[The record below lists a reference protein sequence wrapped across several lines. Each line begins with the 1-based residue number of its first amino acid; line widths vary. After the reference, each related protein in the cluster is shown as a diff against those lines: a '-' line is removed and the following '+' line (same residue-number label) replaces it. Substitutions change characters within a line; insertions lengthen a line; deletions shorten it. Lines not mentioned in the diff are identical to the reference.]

1 MANGDGLVYGFS
13 EGSGEMKDLLGG
25 KGAGLAEMT
34 RLGLPV
40 PPGFTI
46 TTEAC
51 REYAGAG
58 RLPAGL
64 MESVAGRLG
73 DLEEISGK
81 RLGDTEDPLLV
92 SVRSGAAASMP
103 GMMDTVLNL
112 GLGDAAVVGLARRV
126 GDERFAYDSYRRF
139 IHMFGDIVLK
149 IPHGRFEGALG
160 SLKEERGVEEDPQLE
175 PADLEELVRIY
186 KGIVEEETGR
196 PFPQDPEEQLEL
208 AIRAV
213 FDSWDND
220 RAVAYRR
227 EFGIP
232 DSLGTAVTVQ
242 AMVFGNMDEDSATGV
257 AFTRN
262 PSTGEQGIF
271 GEFLLNAQGED
282 VVAGIRTPRPL
293 EEMMDAMPRAFSE
306 LLATMQKLENE
317 YRDMQDVEFTVE
329 RDALYMLQTRSGK
342 RTAAAALKIA
352 RDMTEE
358 GLVSK
363 EEALLRVDPG
373 QLEQLLHPRID
384 PEAEVEILCTGLGA
398 SPGAATGRIVLTAQE
413 AAERGGAKEAVILVR
428 KETDPD
434 DVEGMISSRGV
445 LTALGGMTSHAA
457 VVARG
462 MGKPAVTGCSALEM
476 DPDAGTLSVG
486 GKVFEAG
493 DVITIEGT
501 SGRVMAGEVPLVEPE
516 INEDFETILR
526 WADESRALGIRANAD
541 TPEDARRAREF
552 GAEGIGLCR
561 TEHMFMEGGRLRI
574 VREMILS
581 EEEKALEA
589 ALQKLEPF
597 QRGDFEEIF
606 RAMDGL
612 PVTVRLLDPPLHEF
626 LPDSKDL
633 ATQVAEV
640 EARGEDAAE
649 LVRELR
655 VAERLEEVNPM
666 LGLRGVRLGT
676 LRPEVY
682 RMQAR
687 AIAAAAE
694 TVAEEGYAPVV
705 EIMVPLVGFPAEL
718 AKMRAIIEEEVGETP
733 VKIGTMIELP
743 RACAVAGEIA
753 EDADFFSF
761 GTNDLTQMVCG
772 MSRDDAEEKFL
783 TDYLGSGLLEDNPFE
798 TLDRRGVGAFVSM
811 ACKGGLE
818 TKPSLKLGVCGE
830 HGGDP
835 KSIEFFHEVGLDYV
849 SCSPFRVPVAR
860 LVAAQQVASAGR
872 ERAES
877 IGGRS

>member
-1 MANGDGLVYGFS
+1 MGRGKLVYSFF
-13 EGSGEMKDLLGG
+13 EGSGEMRDLLGG

-51 REYAGAG
+51 RAYTEAG
-58 RLPAGL
+58 RLSAGL
-64 MESVAGRLG
+64 MESVAEY
-73 DLEEISGK
+73 LEVLEGVTSK
-81 RLGDTEDPLLV
+81 RLGDSDNPLLV
-92 SVRSGAAASMP
+92 SVRSGAAVSMP

-112 GLGDAAVVGLARRV
+112 GLNDAAVAGLARRT

-139 IHMFGDIVLK
+139 IQMFGDIVLK
-149 IPHGRFEGALG
+149 IPHERFEEALEI
-160 SLKEERGVEEDPQLE
+160 LKEERGVEEDPQLE
-175 PADLEELVRIY
+175 AADLKELVNVY
-186 KGIVEEETGR
+186 KEIVESEADR
-196 PFPQDPEEQLEL
+196 PFPEDPAEQLEL

-213 FDSWDND
+213 FDSWDNE
-220 RAVAYRR
+220 RAIAYRR
-227 EFGIP
+227 EFGIL

-242 AMVFGNMDEDSATGV
+242 AMVFGNMGEDSATGV
-257 AFTRN
+257 AFTRD

-293 EEMMDAMPRAFSE
+293 EEMMEAMPHAFSE
-306 LLATMQKLENE
+306 LLETMQILEHE

-342 RTAAAALKIA
+342 RTAAAAIKIA
-352 RDMTEE
+352 RDMAEE
-358 GLVSK
+358 GFIRK
-363 EEALLRVDPG
+363 DEALLRIDPG
-373 QLEQLLHPRID
+373 QLEQLLHPRMD
-384 PEAEVEILCTGLGA
+384 PVAEVEVLCTGLGA
-398 SPGAATGRIVLTAQE
+398 SPGAATGKIVLTAQE
-413 AAERGGAKEAVILVR
+413 AAERGGAGDAVILVR

-434 DVEGMISSRGV
+434 DVEGMMRAKGV

-462 MGKPAVTGCSALEM
+462 MGKPAVTGCSALKI
-476 DPDAGTLSVG
+476 DSHAGAFSVNG
-486 GKVFEAG
+486 RVFEAG

-501 SGRVMAGEVPLVEPE
+501 SGRVIAGEVPLVEPE
-516 INEDFETILR
+516 IDEDFETILR
-526 WADESRALGIRANAD
+526 WADGVRALGVRANAD

-561 TEHMFMEGGRLRI
+561 TEHMFMEEGRLRI

-581 EEEKALEA
+581 EDERALDAALE
-589 ALQKLEPF
+589 KLEPL
-597 QRGDFEEIF
+597 QKEDFEKIF
-606 RAMDGL
+606 KAMDGL

-633 ATQVAEV
+633 AAKVAEA
-640 EARGEDAAE
+640 EAHGENAGE
-649 LVRELR
+649 LVRQLR
-655 VAERLEEVNPM
+655 IAERLEEVNPM
-666 LGLRGVRLGT
+666 LGLRGVRLGV

-687 AIAAAAE
+687 AIAAAAR
-694 TVAEEGYAPVV
+694 TVAEEGYTPVV
-705 EIMVPLVGFPAEL
+705 EIMVPLVGFPSEL
-718 AKMRAIIEEEVGETP
+718 SMIKAYIEEEVGETP

-783 TDYLGSGLLEDNPFE
+783 ADYLESGLLRENPFQ
-798 TLDRRGVGAFVSM
+798 TLDRMGVGVFVSM
-811 ACKGGLE
+811 ACEGGRE
-818 TKPSLKLGVCGE
+818 AKPSLKLGVCGE

-835 KSIEFFHEVGLDYV
+835 KSIAFFHEVDLDYV
-849 SCSPFRVPVAR
+849 SCSPFRVPIAR
-860 LVAAQQVASAGR
+860 LVAAQVASSAQSEKVVSAGR
-872 ERAES
+872 
-877 IGGRS
+877 

>member
-1 MANGDGLVYGFS
+1 MMGRGKLVYGFF
-13 EGSGEMKDLLGG
+13 EGSGEMRDLLGG

-51 REYAGAG
+51 RAYTEAG
-58 RLPAGL
+58 RLSAGL
-64 MESVAGRLG
+64 MESVAEY
-73 DLEEISGK
+73 LEVLEGVTGK
-81 RLGDTEDPLLV
+81 RLGDSDNPLLV
-92 SVRSGAAASMP
+92 SVRSGAAVSMP

-112 GLGDAAVVGLARRV
+112 GLNDAAVAGLARRT

-139 IHMFGDIVLK
+139 IQMFGDIVLK
-149 IPHGRFEGALG
+149 IPHERFEEALEI
-160 SLKEERGVEEDPQLE
+160 LKEERGVEEDPQLE
-175 PADLEELVRIY
+175 AADLKELVNVY
-186 KGIVEEETGR
+186 KEIVEAEAAR
-196 PFPQDPEEQLEL
+196 PFPEDPAEQLEL

-213 FDSWDND
+213 FDSWDNE
-220 RAVAYRR
+220 RAIAYRR
-227 EFGIP
+227 EFGIL

-242 AMVFGNMDEDSATGV
+242 AMVFGNMGEDSATGV
-257 AFTRN
+257 AFTRD

-293 EEMMDAMPRAFSE
+293 EEMMEAMPHAFSE
-306 LLATMQKLENE
+306 LLETMQILEHE

-342 RTAAAALKIA
+342 RTAAAAIKIA
-352 RDMTEE
+352 RDMAEE
-358 GLVSK
+358 GFIRK
-363 EEALLRVDPG
+363 DEALLRIDPG
-373 QLEQLLHPRID
+373 QLEQLLHPRMD
-384 PEAEVEILCTGLGA
+384 PVAEVEVLCTGLGA
-398 SPGAATGRIVLTAQE
+398 SPGAATGKIVLTAQE
-413 AAERGGAKEAVILVR
+413 AAERGGAGEAVILVR

-434 DVEGMISSRGV
+434 DVEGMMRAKGV

-462 MGKPAVTGCSALEM
+462 MGKPAVTGCSALKI
-476 DPDAGTLSVG
+476 DSHAGAFSVNG
-486 GKVFEAG
+486 RVFEAG

-501 SGRVMAGEVPLVEPE
+501 SGRVIAGEVPLVEPE
-516 INEDFETILR
+516 IDEDFETILR
-526 WADESRALGIRANAD
+526 WADRVRALGVRANAD

-561 TEHMFMEGGRLRI
+561 TEHMFMEEGRLRI
-574 VREMILS
+574 VRKMLLS
-581 EEEKALEA
+581 EDERALDAALE
-589 ALQKLEPF
+589 KLEPL
-597 QRGDFEEIF
+597 QKEDFEKIF
-606 RAMDGL
+606 KAMDGL

-633 ATQVAEV
+633 AAKVAEA
-640 EARGEDAAE
+640 EAHGENAGE
-649 LVRELR
+649 LVRQLR
-655 VAERLEEVNPM
+655 IAERLEEVNPM
-666 LGLRGVRLGT
+666 LGLRGVRLGV

-687 AIAAAAE
+687 AIAAAAR

-705 EIMVPLVGFPAEL
+705 EIMVPLVGFPSEL
-718 AKMRAIIEEEVGETP
+718 SMIKAYIEEEVGETP

-783 TDYLGSGLLEDNPFE
+783 ADYLEGGLLRENPFQ
-798 TLDRRGVGAFVSM
+798 TLDRMGVGVFVSM
-811 ACKGGLE
+811 ACEGGRE
-818 TKPSLKLGVCGE
+818 AKPSLKLGVCGE

-835 KSIEFFHEVGLDYV
+835 KSIAFFHEVGLDYV
-849 SCSPFRVPVAR
+849 SCSPFRVPIAR
-860 LVAAQQVASAGR
+860 LVAAQVASSAQSEKVVSAGR
-872 ERAES
+872 
-877 IGGRS
+877 

>member
-1 MANGDGLVYGFS
+1 MMGRGKLVYGFF
-13 EGSGEMKDLLGG
+13 EGSGEMRDLLGG

-51 REYAGAG
+51 RAYTEAG
-58 RLPAGL
+58 RLSAGL
-64 MESVAGRLG
+64 MESVAEY
-73 DLEEISGK
+73 LEVLEGVTGK
-81 RLGDTEDPLLV
+81 RLGDSDNPLLV
-92 SVRSGAAASMP
+92 SVRSGAAVSMP

-112 GLGDAAVVGLARRV
+112 GLNDAAVDGLARRT

-139 IHMFGDIVLK
+139 IQMFGDIVLK
-149 IPHGRFEGALG
+149 IPHDRFEEALEI
-160 SLKEERGVEEDPQLE
+160 LKEERGVEEDPQLE
-175 PADLEELVRIY
+175 AADLKELVNVY
-186 KGIVEEETGR
+186 KEIVEAEAAR
-196 PFPQDPEEQLEL
+196 PFPEDPAEQLEL

-213 FDSWDND
+213 FDSWDNE
-220 RAVAYRR
+220 RAIAYRR
-227 EFGIP
+227 EFGIL

-242 AMVFGNMDEDSATGV
+242 AMVFGNMGEDSATGV
-257 AFTRN
+257 AFTRD

-293 EEMMDAMPRAFSE
+293 EEMIEAMPHAFSE
-306 LLATMQKLENE
+306 LLETMQRLEHE

-342 RTAAAALKIA
+342 RTAAAAIKIA
-352 RDMTEE
+352 RDMAEE
-358 GLVSK
+358 GFIRK
-363 EEALLRVDPG
+363 DEALLRIDPG
-373 QLEQLLHPRID
+373 QLEQLLHPRMD
-384 PEAEVEILCTGLGA
+384 PVAEVEVLCTGLGA
-398 SPGAATGRIVLTAQE
+398 SPGAATGKIVLTAQE
-413 AAERGGAKEAVILVR
+413 AAERGGAGEAVILVR

-434 DVEGMISSRGV
+434 DVEGMMRAKGV

-462 MGKPAVTGCSALEM
+462 MGKPAVTGCSALKI
-476 DPDAGTLSVG
+476 DSHAGAFSVNG
-486 GKVFEAG
+486 RVFEAG

-501 SGRVMAGEVPLVEPE
+501 SGRVIAGEVPLVEPE
-516 INEDFETILR
+516 IDEDFETILR
-526 WADESRALGIRANAD
+526 WADRVRALGVRANAD

-561 TEHMFMEGGRLRI
+561 TEHMFMEEGRLRI
-574 VREMILS
+574 VREMLLS
-581 EEEKALEA
+581 EDERALDAALE
-589 ALQKLEPF
+589 KLEPL
-597 QRGDFEEIF
+597 QKEDFEKIF
-606 RAMDGL
+606 KAMDGL

-633 ATQVAEV
+633 AAKVAEA
-640 EARGEDAAE
+640 EARGENAGE
-649 LVRELR
+649 LVRQLR
-655 VAERLEEVNPM
+655 IAERLEEVNPM
-666 LGLRGVRLGT
+666 LGLRGVRLGV

-687 AIAAAAE
+687 AIAAAAR

-705 EIMVPLVGFPAEL
+705 EIMVPLVGFPSEL
-718 AKMRAIIEEEVGETP
+718 SMIKAYIEEEVGETP

-743 RACAVAGEIA
+743 RACTVAGEIA

-783 TDYLGSGLLEDNPFE
+783 ADYLEGGLLRENPFQ
-798 TLDRRGVGAFVSM
+798 TLDRKGVGVFVST
-811 ACKGGLE
+811 ACEGGRE
-818 TKPSLKLGVCGE
+818 AKPALKLGVCGE

-835 KSIEFFHEVGLDYV
+835 KSIAFFHEVGLDYV
-849 SCSPFRVPVAR
+849 SCSPFRVPIAR
-860 LVAAQQVASAGR
+860 LVAAQVASSAQSEKVVSAGR
-872 ERAES
+872 
-877 IGGRS
+877 